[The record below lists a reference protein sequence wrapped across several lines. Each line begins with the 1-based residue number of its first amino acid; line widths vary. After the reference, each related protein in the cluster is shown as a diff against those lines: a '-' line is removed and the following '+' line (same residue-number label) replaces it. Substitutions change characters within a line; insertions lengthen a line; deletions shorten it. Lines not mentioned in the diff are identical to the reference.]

1 MSSNKSMF
9 GHALG
14 AAGALEG
21 ICSVLTLRDGI
32 LPPTINY
39 TDPDPECPVDCVP
52 NVARKASPEVV
63 LSSSFGFGGHN
74 AVLAFRTYSG

>member
-39 TDPDPECPVDCVP
+39 TDPDPECAVDCVP